1 MTSLSRCVDYRYVH
15 WVPVFQASFF
25 FQHTTKKKKKSSVG
39 CLCVCKINH
48 NISKS
53 VTSIHMSIM
62 NQLLSLLPDAFVCCL
77 DLIRHSKASVFCL
90 SWNLIELGLQTT
102 VALSNRLCSILFI
115 LELDRTRLTDNSGF
129 IKSTMHYH
137 CRRLLPR
144 CVPVLTHATH
154 TGVYKVR
161 RRKLVIAI
169 IMRKSY
175 QRKKHLKM
183 YSIIHVRRE
192 R

>member
-1 MTSLSRCVDYRYVH
+1 MTSLSRCADYRYVH

-25 FQHTTKKKKKSSVG
+25 FQHTTKKKKVFCRLSVRLQDQPQYFKVSNLNSHEYNESVVIIVAW
-39 CLCVCKINH
+39 CLCV
-48 NISKS
+48 
-53 VTSIHMSIM
+53 
-62 NQLLSLLPDAFVCCL
+62 LFRL
-77 DLIRHSKASVFCL
+77 DPSFQSF
-90 SWNLIELGLQTT
+90 
-102 VALSNRLCSILFI
+102 SILFF

-129 IKSTMHYH
+129 IQSTMHYH